1 MRRGILQPENNLQ
14 FLVTQNA
21 RGGVHLFSAH
31 LTFYAFSTV
40 VASLALRIAGAL
52 HHRVGR
58 EGASPPPLR
67 ALLLSLLPTV
77 RASERPELLLTNGF

>member
-14 FLVTQNA
+14 FLVTQIA

-40 VASLALRIAGAL
+40 VASLAPRIAGAI
-52 HHRVGR
+52 
-58 EGASPPPLR
+58 
-67 ALLLSLLPTV
+67 LLLCAVSSSPCSRRLE

>member
-14 FLVTQNA
+14 FLVTQIA

-67 ALLLSLLPTV
+67 ALLSLLPTV